1 MVHDSKWFYW
11 IFKNLAV
18 FWKEK
23 EKVIGI
29 ECVEECEEER
39 ERGPSMKLQS
49 WRREYSIKVMI
60 MSPL

>member
-11 IFKNLAV
+11 IFKKLAV

-39 ERGPSMKLQS
+39 DRTINETAIMEER
-49 WRREYSIKVMI
+49 V
-60 MSPL
+60 